1 MGEPTS
7 NFILPFIL
15 ANDSIKGR
23 IIKFDT
29 ELNKILHNHNYP
41 EPVSRILSELV
52 MVSALIGS
60 QFKEEIILS
69 VQLKSDYAVRY
80 AIVDFQFPNQ
90 VRGYAKFDPD
100 IVYDD
105 NTYQKILNSNAFLTI
120 TIDRRSSNA
129 QRYQGIIEVNNL
141 NISEAVERYFNQSEQ
156 IKTLV
161 KLKTGKLMLSG
172 GKEIT
177 CAGGIMI
184 QKLPE
189 NEESW
194 EDASAYFATIKDDEL
209 LDPSL
214 TTDNLLYSLFH
225 EIGVKVY
232 DKVYLV
238 NECRCSPEKA
248 INVIISLG
256 KNEIISLLND
266 NKLEIN
272 CQFCNQSQVF
282 TRDEIETL
290 FINK

>member
-1 MGEPTS
+1 MDDFVS
-7 NFILPFIL
+7 NFVLPFIL

-29 ELNKILHNHNYP
+29 ELDKILHNHNYP
-41 EPVSRILSELV
+41 EPVSRILAELV
-52 MVSALIGS
+52 MVSALIGT

-69 VQLKSDYAVRY
+69 VQLKSDYAVKY

-90 VRGYAKFDPD
+90 IRGYAKFDSD
-100 IVYDD
+100 IAYDE

-120 TIDRRSSNA
+120 TIDRQNFNS

-141 NISEAVERYFNQSEQ
+141 NISEAVEKYFNQSEQ
-156 IKTLV
+156 IKTLI
-161 KLKTGKLMLSG
+161 KLTTGKIMLSG
-172 GKEIT
+172 GKKVT

-184 QKLPE
+184 QKLPD
-189 NEESW
+189 NDESW
-194 EDASAYFATIKDDEL
+194 EDALAYFVTIKDDEL

-214 TTDNLLYSLFH
+214 TTDDLLYSLFH
-225 EIGVKVY
+225 EIGVKIY
-232 DKVYLV
+232 DKIHLV

-248 INVIISLG
+248 KNVIISLG
-256 KNEIISLLND
+256 KKEIMSLFND

-272 CQFCNQSQVF
+272 CQFCNQSQIF

-290 FINK
+290 FLNK